1 MTKTLIKHVSSFP
14 RWHAIGVACLSALL
28 LIAGL
33 WPAQSQ
39 SVVVEIP
46 VPIIIPASEPV
57 EPEVEPLKQVSE
69 EIRSGDTL
77 SSVFERSGAGVSI
90 LYRMLADEAISRPLG
105 RIYPGQ
111 TFTFTFN
118 DEDRL
123 AEVTFSESTLV
134 QHQIRVEDGGFSIE
148 RIELEPDV
156 YTRFAEATIHSSL
169 YMAGKD
175 AGLSDNMIM
184 QLATLF
190 GWDIDFALEIR
201 SGDRFSLIY
210 EERYLDGEKL
220 DDGPILVARFVNRGR
235 DLTALRYT
243 DENGKTDY
251 YSPNGDSMRKAF
263 LRNPLDVFRI
273 SSRFNPNRRHPVLN
287 TIRAHRGTDYAA
299 PTGTPI
305 RATGDGRV
313 VLAGPH
319 GGYGNTVIL
328 QHGGNI
334 RTLYAHMSR
343 VGNGIRNGTNVR
355 QGQVIGYVGATGLA
369 TGPHL
374 HYEFLVNGVHQNP
387 ETVPLPTADPLA
399 RDQLPHFTEYATN
412 MIGQLEVFEATS
424 VAME

>member
-1 MTKTLIKHVSSFP
+1 MTKALIRHVSRFP
-14 RWHAIGVACLSALL
+14 RWHALGVASLSLILL
-28 LIAGL
+28 LAGL
-33 WPAQSQ
+33 WPTPSQ

-46 VPIIIPASEPV
+46 ATLYIPQTEAAEQEAPA
-57 EPEVEPLKQVSE
+57 LNRVSE
-69 EIRSGDTL
+69 EVRTGDTL

-90 LYRMLADEAISRPLG
+90 LYRMLADDTISKPLE

-111 TFTFTFN
+111 SFEFMFN
-118 DEDRL
+118 DENRL

-134 QHQIRVEDGGFSIE
+134 KHRIDIVDDQF
-148 RIELEPDV
+148 RIEKIELKPDIH
-156 YTRFAEATIHSSL
+156 TRYAEATIDSSL
-169 YMAGKD
+169 YMAGIE

-190 GWDIDFALEIR
+190 GWDVDFALEIR
-201 SGDRFSLIY
+201 AGDRFSLIY

-220 DDGPILVARFVNRGR
+220 EDGPILVARFVNQGR
-235 DLTALRYT
+235 DITALRYT
-243 DENGKTDY
+243 DANGKTDY

-313 VLAGPH
+313 VLAGPN
-319 GGYGNTVIL
+319 GGYGTSVVL
-328 QHGGNI
+328 QHGGNM

-343 VGNGIRNGTNVR
+343 LASGVRNGSSVR

-387 ETVPLPTADPLA
+387 ETVPLPTADPLP
-399 RDQLPHFTEYATN
+399 REQLPAFTDYATN
-412 MIGQLEVFEATS
+412 MLGQLEVFEATA